1 MWILRDE
8 STAHPAAF
16 PSAGHRAGSHS
27 PNAAPNLV
35 QRCLWPTCQLR
46 EEMPQLLIREYAEG
60 AAFCSAN
67 FPWYFPGIPDVT
79 ISPLSSFFNCH

>member
-1 MWILRDE
+1 MWILWDE

-16 PSAGHRAGSHS
+16 LSAGHRAGSCS
-27 PNAAPNLV
+27 PNTAPDLV
-35 QRCLWPTCQLR
+35 QRCLWSMCQLQ
-46 EEMPQLLIREYAEG
+46 EMPRLLIHEYAEG

-67 FPWYFPGIPDVT
+67 FPWYFPGIPDVA